1 MLRGIVL
8 DPLCLVVDYCDGG
21 SLYNYLQK
29 EKDNITFEQKI
40 KFMKEIIK
48 GMIHLHTRLEQELIH
63 RDL

>member
-1 MLRGIVL
+1 ME
-8 DPLCLVVDYCDGG
+8 PLCLVVDYCDGG
-21 SLYNYLQK
+21 SLKSYLTK
-29 EKDNITFEQKI
+29 ETDITDTQKI